1 MELNETSL
9 MGILIVKF
17 IIYNEEIPNIP
28 AKIVEH

>member
-1 MELNETSL
+1 MELNETL